1 MKIENEKFGT
11 EFAIKKST
19 INQNLITKKIK
30 ERMKRVILSLMAVA
44 TVAVVF
50 TSCKPDKTPE
60 ELLQNS
66 KGWKLQ
72 SAMSTPA
79 YTNGAGVTS
88 TNLFE
93 SWFLQCEQNDVVFF
107 DKSNATK
114 VQHGCEA
121 KKNKQTTGTWS
132 LTETEEFP
140 YKLNF
145 RIHFFEEEDG
155 SPIYSDVEV
164 TELSEDV
171 FKYNY
176 RWNDGETSY
185 IFTMTYV
192 PNK

>member
-1 MKIENEKFGT
+1 
-11 EFAIKKST
+11 
-19 INQNLITKKIK
+19 
-30 ERMKRVILSLMAVA
+30 MKRVILCLMAVA
-44 TVAVVF
+44 AVAVVF
-50 TSCKPDKTPE
+50 TACNKDKTPE

-72 SAMSTPA
+72 SAVSTPA
-79 YTNGAGVTS
+79 YTNSAGVAS
-88 TNLFE
+88 DNLFV
-93 SWFLQCEQNDVVFF
+93 SWFLQCEQSDVIFF

-114 VQHGCEA
+114 VQHGCEN
-121 KKNKQTTGTWS
+121 KKTKQTTGTWS
-132 LTETEEFP
+132 LTETAEYP

-155 SPIYSDVEV
+155 QPFYSDVEV

-176 RWNDGETSY
+176 RWNDGVTSY
-185 IFTMTYV
+185 VFTMTYV